1 MPGLPRRSTLVIFLS
16 ISLALGAAL
25 GAGGCRRFR
34 TLSPEERRNRA
45 IERWH
50 EGYEQEKGGN
60 YARAIELYQDAL
72 TLSPIPVC
80 LYQLGH
86 CYMKTGDLDRAE
98 EYLVRALDAE
108 PDYKQALYDLQRVAD
123 MKAQQPKGQGTGGA
137 PGEGTPGQ
145 GTWRDLLPAF
155 QDLDR
160 RPLTLV
166 DDGSPAPARTADGAQ
181 PPPLPEHPWIAGTA
195 APSEGIPA
203 AHGLSPTP
211 TLELIAS
218 AQPEREPPRGT
229 TAERPGSEPGIRI
242 AQAEPKA
249 PEIKPT
255 PESRPATPPKPPEKP
270 TPTPRPRATA
280 TLQPKPTATPEPIPT
295 ATPTPIPA
303 AAPEPVSPATPT
315 AAPTATSK
323 PEPTATSSPQPTA
336 TPRPKPTA
344 TPRPKPTD
352 TPQPKPTATPQ
363 PQPTPTP
370 EPKPTATPTPKPP
383 SYEDVHQIL
392 FPTPKPE
399 PPKVASDAERDTPG
413 LSTEDVSPPGS
424 QAVLSTFP
432 FHYAKAKEL
441 VEVQEYDRAVEEFQK
456 ALRFEPRN
464 LACLL
469 SFGDCYEKKGTAY
482 FRQALDLY
490 EQAAQYHPREARV
503 YLKIGNLH
511 LRRKGSEDWKAAE
524 EAYKKAV
531 QIDPNYKFAYSNL
544 GYIAM
549 QNGKPDE
556 AIDSYQKCLAID
568 EKYPLPHLNLGI
580 LYQEYKADKYSAY
593 YHYKRYIELGGS
605 RSEDAK
611 KWLEEL
617 ERTP

>member
-1 MPGLPRRSTLVIFLS
+1 MPGLPGRSALVLFLS
-16 ISLALGAAL
+16 ICVAAGASLGIGA
-25 GAGGCRRFR
+25 CRRFR
-34 TLSPEERRNRA
+34 TLSPEERRTRA
-45 IERWH
+45 IERWDEGH
-50 EGYEQEKGGN
+50 EYEKRGN
-60 YARAIELYQDAL
+60 YGRAIELYHDAL
-72 TLSPIPVC
+72 TLSPRPVC

-98 EYLVRALDAE
+98 EYLVRALDAQ
-108 PDYKQALYDLQRVAD
+108 PDYKLALYDLQRVAD
-123 MKAQQPKGQGTGGA
+123 MKAQRPKEPGTRDA
-137 PGEGTPGQ
+137 AGEGTAGQ
-145 GTWRDLLPAF
+145 GTWRDLAPSF
-155 QDLDR
+155 RDLDR
-160 RPLTLV
+160 SPVTLL
-166 DDGSPAPARTADGAQ
+166 DDGTAAPARTADGG
-181 PPPLPEHPWIAGTA
+181 PIPPLPEHPWLAGTA

-203 AHGLSPTP
+203 EHGLSPTP

-218 AQPEREPPRGT
+218 AQPEREPPTGK
-229 TAERPGSEPGIRI
+229 TAKPPGPEPEIRI

-249 PEIKPT
+249 PEIKP
-255 PESRPATPPKPPEKP
+255 RPAPRPAAPPKPPEKL
-270 TPTPRPRATA
+270 TPRPRPPATA
-280 TLQPKPTATPEPIPT
+280 TPQPTPTATPELIPT

-323 PEPTATSSPQPTA
+323 PEPTATPQPQPTA

-344 TPRPKPTD
+344 TP
-352 TPQPKPTATPQ
+352 TPQPTAT

-370 EPKPTATPTPKPP
+370 EPKPTSTPTPRPP
-383 SYEDVHQIL
+383 RYDEIHQIL

-399 PPKVASDAERDTPG
+399 QPTVVSDSERGAPG
-413 LSTEDVSPPGS
+413 LSTENVSPPGS

-456 ALRFEPRN
+456 ALRFEPRS
-464 LACLL
+464 LTCLL

-482 FRQALDLY
+482 LRQALDLY

-549 QNGKPDE
+549 QNGKPDD
-556 AIDSYQKCLAID
+556 AIDYYQKCLAID

-593 YHYKRYIELGGS
+593 YHYKRYIELGGN
-605 RSEDAK
+605 RAEDAK

-617 ERTP
+617 EKSP